1 MPRAFLVGACLLLC
15 SVVSACGDNPLEDL
29 PGSRATGTIQA
40 SSHDYVLPLIVAI
53 GTPSTCDPW
62 TDLNW
67 CSGGGAGECMTDTGT
82 SPETAILLACGT
94 QGGGGELG
102 GGGDDG
108 GVSAA
113 ETTYHQ
119 GPLLW
124 GACVLAVAGSTY
136 SISQVAGEFQAWY
149 DAYQAAASAQR
160 TWQMTI
166 ENGADPVVQQLY
178 EYQYK
183 QALQRQEAAKGVV
196 SSAANTSYWAL
207 AGAALACGAT
217 ALIPSP

>member
-1 MPRAFLVGACLLLC
+1 MPRVFLTGACLLLC
-15 SVVSACGDNPLEDL
+15 AVASACGDNPLGAV
-29 PGSRATGTIQA
+29 PASRTTSAIPA
-40 SSHDYVLPLIVAI
+40 SSHDYLLPLIVAI

-62 TDLNW
+62 TDVNW
-67 CSGGGAGECMTDTGT
+67 CSGGGAGECMTDTGAT
-82 SPETAILLACGT
+82 PETAILLECGT
-94 QGGGGELG
+94 PGGGGELG
-102 GGGDDG
+102 GGGGDG
-108 GVSAA
+108 DGTAA

-136 SISQVAGEFQAWY
+136 SISQVASEFQAWY
-149 DAYQAAASAQR
+149 DAYQAAESAQR

-166 ENGADPVVQQLY
+166 ENNADPVVQQLY
-178 EYQYK
+178 EYQYR
-183 QALQRQEAAKGVV
+183 QALQRQEAAKSVV

-207 AGAALACGAT
+207 AGAAVACGAT